1 MIGDDFRDIE
11 AEYIRR
17 RDASDD
23 EGQGDLIP
31 SEVAETPGIEHPMNT
46 FRGREEVIKVLRE
59 CTTEQLTYLN
69 TLVIVLDSRL
79 TLDLAFKTLLE
90 NRIRC
95 APVFDYKC
103 SKYVGVLS
111 ISDLVDSLTYLRNA
125 LAAGS
130 NVKGLHCLTIMSWRE
145 FTQRNIEDSWTA
157 YINADASLQETCHT
171 LQDKR
176 LHILPVLDRNSNQV
190 VDILTHSRIFRFVY
204 TRLQALQGRH
214 REWLE
219 QLLDMTAFELG
230 IGTYSNILTFNY
242 SSSVASAVNAF
253 FEKKISYLP
262 IVDENGGLVDLYNR
276 SEILQYYFESLDLAM
291 NITVHD
297 AIHAHRKTRPHLPVC
312 KKTSSLKEVFD
323 IFRETRLHR
332 VFFVDEMKRIVGVI
346 SLRDVFH
353 AFL

>member
-1 MIGDDFRDIE
+1 
-11 AEYIRR
+11 
-17 RDASDD
+17 
-23 EGQGDLIP
+23 
-31 SEVAETPGIEHPMNT
+31 
-46 FRGREEVIKVLRE
+46 
-59 CTTEQLTYLN
+59 
-69 TLVIVLDSRL
+69 
-79 TLDLAFKTLLE
+79 
-90 NRIRC
+90 
-95 APVFDYKC
+95 
-103 SKYVGVLS
+103 
-111 ISDLVDSLTYLRNA
+111 
-125 LAAGS
+125 
-130 NVKGLHCLTIMSWRE
+130 MSWRE

-190 VDILTHSRIFRFVY
+190 VDILTHARIFRFVY

-242 SSSVASAVNAF
+242 SSTVASAANAF

-291 NITVHD
+291 NITIYD
-297 AIHAHRKTRPHLPVC
+297 AIHARRKVTLPTCKHVGEC
-312 KKTSSLKEVFD
+312 KKLNLMLMLFSIASILSTERQDRTFPSA
-323 IFRETRLHR
+323 
-332 VFFVDEMKRIVGVI
+332 KR
-346 SLRDVFH
+346 RH
-353 AFL
+353 P